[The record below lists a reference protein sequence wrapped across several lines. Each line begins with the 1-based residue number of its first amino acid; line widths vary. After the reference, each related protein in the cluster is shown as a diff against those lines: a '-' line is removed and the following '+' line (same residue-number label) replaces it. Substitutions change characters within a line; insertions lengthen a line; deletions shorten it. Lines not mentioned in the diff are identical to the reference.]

1 MYRSSGRRKVGELT
15 QKKHTQKKASRR
27 DQNFAIKLFIRL
39 DLFRLI
45 LAFFYQQTKNILAQQ
60 RSLKESEDEEAQ
72 KEMKFPF

>member
-15 QKKHTQKKASRR
+15 QKKTHKKASRR

-45 LAFFYQQTKNILAQQ
+45 LAFFYQQTKKILAQQ